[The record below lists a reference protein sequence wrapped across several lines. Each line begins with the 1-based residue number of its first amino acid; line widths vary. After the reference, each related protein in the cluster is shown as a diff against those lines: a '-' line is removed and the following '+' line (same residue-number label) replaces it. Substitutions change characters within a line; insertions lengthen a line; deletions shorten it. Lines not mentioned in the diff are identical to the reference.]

1 MHPAELATVILAVL
15 ALAGIVVAAASWFY
29 RRGGQERELAVAIR
43 ENTTA
48 TSTLSQDL
56 RSFRDSTISTLHQHD
71 IRLTRLEAPSN
82 GSGASVRNPS
92 PSPGHQAG

>member
-1 MHPAELATVILAVL
+1 MHPADIATVILAVL
-15 ALAGIVVAAASWFY
+15 ALAGIVAAAASWFY

-56 RSFRDSTISTLHQHD
+56 RSFRDYTVETLHHHD

-82 GSGASVRNPS
+82 GSGASVRDPGPS
-92 PSPGHQAG
+92 GGHSPG

>member
-1 MHPAELATVILAVL
+1 MTLSSAAPIVMAVL
-15 ALAGIVVAAASWFY
+15 MLVGVIVAAGAWFY

-56 RSFRDSTISTLHQHD
+56 RHFRDYTVETLHHYD

-82 GSGASVRNPS
+82 GSGAPARNSS
-92 PSPGHQAG
+92 PPGGHQAG